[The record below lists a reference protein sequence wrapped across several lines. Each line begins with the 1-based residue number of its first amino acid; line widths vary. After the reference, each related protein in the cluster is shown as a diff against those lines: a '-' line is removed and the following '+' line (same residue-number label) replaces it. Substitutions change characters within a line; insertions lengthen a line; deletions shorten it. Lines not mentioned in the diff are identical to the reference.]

1 LGHFLPS
8 PRPCFPKN
16 ACNKT
21 RDLKISCSSRLLASR
36 ACPCRAGDAFAAK
49 AAAYVDLL
57 DNPGSMDD
65 PTPDAPEPD
74 DLHNP
79 GDRPGRAVRQQTRDL
94 ISLLEAARHRATY
107 YMFMEDDFRWEW
119 NCAVV
124 FLKIC
129 IFDTLIYL
137 IPYMKGITCTE
148 LILLLEAARHC
159 ATSCMVMED
168 DSRWERRQKCCF
180 CCVIR
185 EDGF

>member
-1 LGHFLPS
+1 MLSEKRVQQDTGVE
-8 PRPCFPKN
+8 
-16 ACNKT
+16 
-21 RDLKISCSSRLLASR
+21 DSCSSCLIANR

-124 FLKIC
+124 FSH
-129 IFDTLIYL
+129 T
-137 IPYMKGITCTE
+137 KGVTCTE
-148 LILLLEAARHC
+148 LVLLLEAARHC
-159 ATSCMVMED
+159 ATSCTFMED
-168 DSRWERRQKCCF
+168 DSRWERRHKCCI
-180 CCVIR
+180 CCVLR
-185 EDGF
+185 GDRF